1 MDEAKAVAAGYG
13 ERAPVNQEIPT
24 ESARN
29 GEIPKIQTP
38 LFGTTRHPA
47 LSGLVIQTFP
57 RRGMIRRPGASG
69 IVSRRGD
76 CYTSYRA
83 LLSSR
88 TPATTFQSTEFIA
101 LLPRRY
107 ARYGS
112 YPEKWQV
119 RK

>member
-47 LSGLVIQTFP
+47 LSGLVIQTFLNAAAWSLACMGAWLFSDRGKP
-57 RRGMIRRPGASG
+57 NQLAARLRRNVLFGN
-69 IVSRRGD
+69 
-76 CYTSYRA
+76 
-83 LLSSR
+83 
-88 TPATTFQSTEFIA
+88 
-101 LLPRRY
+101 
-107 ARYGS
+107 
-112 YPEKWQV
+112 
-119 RK
+119 

>member
-1 MDEAKAVAAGYG
+1 MRLLTYARAGEEETWYLRKVLP
-13 ERAPVNQEIPT
+13 ENQLPAELADLRRA
-24 ESARN
+24 
-29 GEIPKIQTP
+29 
-38 LFGTTRHPA
+38 
-47 LSGLVIQTFP
+47 

-107 ARYGS
+107 ARYSS

-119 RK
+119 RNKSGQTAAR

>member
-47 LSGLVIQTFP
+47 LSGLVIQTFL
-57 RRGMIRRPGASG
+57 RASCMNSG
-69 IVSRRGD
+69 GKS
-76 CYTSYRA
+76 CASSTRA
-83 LLSSR
+83 C
-88 TPATTFQSTEFIA
+88 
-101 LLPRRY
+101 
-107 ARYGS
+107 
-112 YPEKWQV
+112 
-119 RK
+119 